1 MLFNSYLLCLL
12 ISGHSM
18 AIAYTVA
25 PQGMTWPPLLCWTWL
40 VDCAGCLG
48 NSSSFQACL
57 RVGTMHSPSNPA
69 STISVTT
76 SETLQKAHHIS
87 SVKPMASFL
96 SPTQVQCSCL
106 LQYRKWKESG
116 IKWNSLHVIQIS
128 NLSAW
133 CTVMLENY
141 TWYLF
146 MLFMLIAMRSH
157 NFVSHIK
164 YVDIKNNIK

>member
-25 PQGMTWPPLLCWTWL
+25 PQGMTWPPLLCWTSL

-133 CTVMLENY
+133 RTYNICPWRWAILTRDDSIRNWIFINTMWCNRFLSKENE
-141 TWYLF
+141 
-146 MLFMLIAMRSH
+146 
-157 NFVSHIK
+157 N
-164 YVDIKNNIK
+164 